1 VPEPSRPGLALP
13 SDTGFACLFMEN
25 SYSSIFQALRF
36 SYLEDEIFRVEEQL
50 QFVPDKKR
58 AVFLANRM
66 RVDYVYNT
74 AALEGNPFTYPEVKT
89 LIDGITVGGRKISD
103 AEQVLNL
110 NRAFTYLMDRV
121 KHDTFT
127 LDEKTAC
134 EIQGLVAREEALTW
148 GVFRD
153 GQVSIGGTSY
163 RPPKAEILSNLFA
176 QGKDALDQIQKPIL
190 KAFLTFLWG
199 SLTQFFY
206 DGNKRTSRFLA
217 NGVLLSAG
225 FPPLTIFAK
234 DQLQY
239 NEMMTRFYDSQEA
252 TEALKWLFA
261 YYHASN
267 TGFGFDSPSK
277 T

>member
-1 VPEPSRPGLALP
+1 METSNSSAL
-13 SDTGFACLFMEN
+13 N
-25 SYSSIFQALRF
+25 SLRF
-36 SYLEDEIFRVEEQL
+36 SYLEKEVRLVQEQL

-58 AVFLANRM
+58 AIFIANRA

-110 NRAFTYLMDRV
+110 NRAFTYLIDKV
-121 KHDTFT
+121 KNDTFT

-163 RPPKAEILSNLFA
+163 MPPKAEELSSIFA
-176 QGKDALDQIQKPIL
+176 KGKDVLNQEQDPIL

-199 SLTQFFY
+199 SLSQFFY

-217 NGVLLSAG
+217 NGILLSAG
-225 FPPLTIFAK
+225 FPPLTILAK

-239 NEMMTRFYDSQEA
+239 NEVMTRFYDTQDG
-252 TEALKWLFA
+252 TEALKWLLT
-261 YYHASN
+261 YYKETN
-267 TGFGFDSPSK
+267 TGFGFDSSLK